1 VQLGSVQVMLGAG
14 TAMHA
19 VLRLHGE
26 VRKPPQRNAAVVLPG
41 GKRLD
46 ELNSMYLDDVVALL
60 NPTDIERFSVRHAIR
75 TKYCLQVSNPC
86 ASSDRV

>member
-1 VQLGSVQVMLGAG
+1 MAQGRPCTLFCACMGKCANPHN
-14 TAMHA
+14 AM
-19 VLRLHGE
+19 
-26 VRKPPQRNAAVVLPG
+26 VLPG

>member
-26 VRKPPQRNAAVVLPG
+26 VRKPPQCQVLPG

>member
-1 VQLGSVQVMLGAG
+1 M
-14 TAMHA
+14 
-19 VLRLHGE
+19 
-26 VRKPPQRNAAVVLPG
+26 VLPG

-60 NPTDIERFSVRHAIR
+60 NPTDIERFSVRHVIR
-75 TKYCLQVSNPC
+75 TKYCLQVSTPS